1 MVAKGA
7 KKPVAKKAAPKKA
20 AAAPAKPAVR
30 LLAHSVVM
38 YRTVVDSSTPRP
50 TAAMQ
55 QQSVAYMRFIGVLCS
70 VRAELCVDCLHSVCA
85 TEVMQPGVAA
95 YSIVGIPE
103 QWEMDKSMLFRA
115 YE

>member
-38 YRTVVDSSTPRP
+38 YRTVVDSSTPGP

-55 QQSVAYMRFIGVLCS
+55 QQKIAFVCVDAVLCS
-70 VRAELCVDCLHSVCA
+70 LRASIWLECLHPVCA
-85 TEVMQPGVAA
+85 TEVMLPDVAA
-95 YSIVGIPE
+95 HSVVGVSE
-103 QWEMDKSMLFRA
+103 K
-115 YE
+115 